1 MADKN
6 PGIRKINQINM
17 KEKTIITL
25 PGDGI
30 GPEVTEV
37 AVTVLKETCSAYDVE
52 INTIE
57 RNFGGIGYDRD
68 GEPVTEETLELCKKH
83 KFVLL
88 GAVGGPRWDDLTS
101 DKRPEAALLK
111 LRKELGVYA
120 NLRPIQVYPSL
131 AGASTLKKEIISGTD
146 ILIMREL
153 TGGIYFGEPRKTS
166 EENGDPFSVDT
177 MKYSR
182 SEVQRIARKAFE
194 AARLRDKRVCS
205 VDKANVLES
214 SRMWRKSVIEVSE
227 EYPDIELSH
236 MLVDNCAMQ
245 LVRDPKQFDVMVTGN
260 LFGDILSDEAAM
272 LTGSIGMLP
281 SASLGETNGLYEPVH
296 GSAPD
301 IAGKDTAN
309 PLAAVAS
316 AALLCRYSL
325 GMEDAAKKIESAI
338 ETVLKEGYRTAD
350 LFRDES
356 GTKSIGTKMMGEQL
370 LRVLRQEIKST
381 PATFEV

>member
-194 AARLRDKRVCS
+194 AAGLRDKRVCS

-227 EYPDIELSH
+227 EFPDVELSH

-272 LTGSIGMLP
+272 LSGSIGMLP

-301 IAGKDTAN
+301 IAGKDMAN

-316 AALLCRYSL
+316 AALLCRYSF
-325 GMEDAAKKIESAI
+325 GMEDAAKKIESSI
-338 ETVLKEGYRTAD
+338 DTVLKEGYRTAD
-350 LFRDES
+350 LFSDEP
-356 GTKSIGTKMMGEQL
+356 GTQKVGTKMMGEQL
-370 LRVLRQEIKST
+370 LHVLRKK
-381 PATFEV
+381 VND

>member
-1 MADKN
+1 MTK
-6 PGIRKINQINM
+6 Q
-17 KEKTIITL
+17 TIITL

-37 AVTVLKETCSAYDVE
+37 AVNVLKTACRAFDVE
-52 INTIE
+52 IETIE
-57 RNFGGIGYDRD
+57 RPFGGTGYDQN
-68 GEPVTEETLELCKKH
+68 GEPVTEETLELCKKY

-88 GAVGGPRWDDLTS
+88 GAVGGPVWDDLS
-101 DKRPEAALLK
+101 ADKRPEAALLK

-120 NLRPIQVYPSL
+120 NLRPIQVYPAL
-131 AGASTLKKEIISGTD
+131 AGASTLKEEIISGTD

-153 TGGIYFGEPRKTS
+153 TGGIYFGEPRFTT
-166 EENGDPFSVDT
+166 ELNDETWSVDT

-182 SEVQRIARKAFE
+182 SEVRRIARKAFE
-194 AARLRDKRVCS
+194 AARLRDKRICS

-214 SRMWRKSVIEVSE
+214 SRLWRKSVIELAE
-227 EYPDIELSH
+227 EFPDVELTH

-245 LVRDPKQFDVMVTGN
+245 LIRNPKQFDVMVTGN

-281 SASLGETNGLYEPVH
+281 SASLGDGNGLYEPVH

-301 IAGKDTAN
+301 IAGQGLAN

-325 GMEDAAKKIESAI
+325 EMEEAARNIENAI
-338 ETVLKEGYRTAD
+338 HAVLDEGYRTPD
-350 LFRDES
+350 IYSKET
-356 GTKSIGTKMMGEQL
+356 GTTLAKTEEIARKL
-370 LRVLRQEIKST
+370 LDHLTVV
-381 PATFEV
+381 AA

>member
-1 MADKN
+1 MT
-6 PGIRKINQINM
+6 RQ
-17 KEKTIITL
+17 TIITL

-30 GPEVTEV
+30 GPEVTNV
-37 AVTVLKETCSAYDVE
+37 AVNVLKAACRAFDVE
-52 INTIE
+52 IETIE

-68 GEPVTEETLELCKKH
+68 GEPVTDETLELCKKH

-88 GAVGGPRWDDLTS
+88 GAVGGPKWDDLS
-101 DKRPEAALLK
+101 ADKRPEAALLK

-120 NLRPIQVYPSL
+120 NLRPIQVYPAL
-131 AGASTLKKEIISGTD
+131 ADASTLREEVISGTD

-153 TGGIYFGEPRKTS
+153 TGGIYFGEPRVTS
-166 EENGDPFSVDT
+166 SENGDPYSVDT

-182 SEVQRIARKAFE
+182 SEVRRIARKAFE
-194 AARLRDKRVCS
+194 AARLRDKRVYS

-214 SRMWRKSVIEVSE
+214 SRMWRKSVIELAE
-227 EYPDIELSH
+227 EYPDVELSH

-245 LVRDPKQFDVMVTGN
+245 LIRNPKQFDVMVTGN

-281 SASLGETNGLYEPVH
+281 SASLGDGNGLYEPVH

-301 IAGKDTAN
+301 IAGQGLAN

-325 GMEDAAKKIESAI
+325 GLEGAAKHIEDAIHAVLDEGLRTPDIYSEEPGTTLAGTDDIEKA
-338 ETVLKEGYRTAD
+338 
-350 LFRDES
+350 
-356 GTKSIGTKMMGEQL
+356 L
-370 LRVLRQEIKST
+370 LRGVAESVT
-381 PATFEV
+381 A

>member
-1 MADKN
+1 MAK
-6 PGIRKINQINM
+6 Q
-17 KEKTIITL
+17 TIITL

-30 GPEVTEV
+30 GPEVTKV
-37 AVTVLKETCSAYDVE
+37 AVDVLKITCREFGVE
-52 INTIE
+52 IETIE
-57 RNFGGIGYDRD
+57 RPFGGTGYDID
-68 GEPVTEETLELCKKH
+68 GKPVTKETLELCKKH

-88 GAVGGPRWDDLTS
+88 GAVGGPKWDELS
-101 DKRPEAALLK
+101 ADKRPEAALLK
-111 LRKELGVYA
+111 LRQELGVHA
-120 NLRPIQVYPSL
+120 NLRPIQVHPAL
-131 AGASTLKKEIISGTD
+131 AGASTLKEEVIAGTD

-153 TGGIYFGEPRKTS
+153 TGGIYFGKPRYSS
-166 EENGDPFSVDT
+166 EEDGDPFSVDT

-194 AARLRDKRVCS
+194 AAQLRDNRVCS

-214 SRMWRKSVIEVSE
+214 SRLWRKSVEEVAE
-227 EYPDIELSH
+227 EFPDVELTH

-245 LVRDPKQFDVMVTGN
+245 LIRNPKQFDVMVTGN

-281 SASLGETNGLYEPVH
+281 SASLGDGNGLYEPVH

-301 IAGKDTAN
+301 IAGQDMAN

-325 GMEDAAKKIESAI
+325 NMEEAAKTIENSI
-338 ETVLKEGYRTAD
+338 RVVLDQGYRTAD
-350 LFRDES
+350 LYTEEP
-356 GTKSIGTKMMGEQL
+356 GTKKVGTTELSEL
-370 LRVLRQEIKST
+370 LIQNLVRELV
-381 PATFEV
+381 

>member
-1 MADKN
+1 MTK
-6 PGIRKINQINM
+6 Q
-17 KEKTIITL
+17 TIITL

-30 GPEVTEV
+30 GPEVTKV
-37 AVTVLKETCSAYDVE
+37 AVNVLKAACRVFDVE
-52 INTIE
+52 IETIE
-57 RNFGGIGYDRD
+57 RPFGGTGYDTD
-68 GEPVTEETLELCKKH
+68 GKPVTQETLELCKKH

-88 GAVGGPRWDDLTS
+88 GAVGGPKWDDLS
-101 DKRPEAALLK
+101 ADMRPEAALLK

-120 NLRPIQVYPSL
+120 NLRPIQVHPAL
-131 AGASTLKKEIISGTD
+131 AGASTLKEDVISGTD

-153 TGGIYFGEPRKTS
+153 TGGIYFGEPRYSS
-166 EENGDPFSVDT
+166 EENGDPYSVDT

-182 SEVQRIARKAFE
+182 SEVQRIARKAFD

-214 SRMWRKSVIEVSE
+214 SRLWRKSVEEVAK
-227 EYPDIELSH
+227 EYPDVELSH

-245 LVRDPKQFDVMVTGN
+245 LIRNPKQFDVMVTGN

-281 SASLGETNGLYEPVH
+281 SASLGDGNGLYEPVH

-301 IAGKDTAN
+301 IAGQGVAN

-325 GMEDAAKKIESAI
+325 KMNNAADMI
-338 ETVLKEGYRTAD
+338 ETAIQNVLSDGYRTQD
-350 LFRDES
+350 LFTGEEGTFRAGTDEIA
-356 GTKSIGTKMMGEQL
+356 TRL
-370 LRVLRQEIKST
+370 LAEIQEK
-381 PATFEV
+381 AVV

>member
-1 MADKN
+1 LADKN

-88 GAVGGPRWDDLTS
+88 GAVGGPRWDDLGP

-182 SEVQRIARKAFE
+182 SEVQRIARTAFD

-227 EYPDIELSH
+227 EFPDVELSH

-260 LFGDILSDEAAM
+260 LFGDILSDEVAM
-272 LTGSIGMLP
+272 LSGSIGMLP

-301 IAGKDTAN
+301 IAGKDMAN

-316 AALLCRYSL
+316 AALLCRYSF
-325 GMEDAAKKIESAI
+325 GMEDAAKKIESSI
-338 ETVLKEGYRTAD
+338 DTVLKEGYRTAD
-350 LFRDES
+350 LFSDEPE
-356 GTKSIGTKMMGEQL
+356 TKKVGTKMMGKQL
-370 LRVLRQEIKST
+370 LRVLREKLG
-381 PATFEV
+381 

>member
-1 MADKN
+1 
-6 PGIRKINQINM
+6 M
-17 KEKTIITL
+17 KEATIITL

-30 GPEVTEV
+30 GPEVTEI
-37 AVTVLKETCSAYDVE
+37 AVTILKETCRAYNLE

-68 GEPVTEETLELCKKH
+68 GEPVTEETLDLCKKH

-88 GAVGGPRWDDLTS
+88 GAVGGPKWDDLCAN
-101 DKRPEAALLK
+101 KRPEAALLK

-120 NLRPIQVYPSL
+120 NLRPIQVFPDL
-131 AGASTLKKEIISGTD
+131 AGSSTLKEEIISGTD

-153 TGGIYFGEPRKTS
+153 TGGIYFGEPRLTS

-182 SEVQRIARKAFE
+182 LEVQRIARKAFD
-194 AARLRDKRVCS
+194 AARLRDKRVLS

-245 LVRDPKQFDVMVTGN
+245 LVRDPKQFDVIVTGN

-316 AALLCRYSL
+316 AALLCRYSF
-325 GMEDAAKKIESAI
+325 GMEDAAKKIESSI

-350 LFRDES
+350 LFRDEPE
-356 GTKSIGTKMMGEQL
+356 TKRIGTKMMGEQL
-370 LRVLRQEIKST
+370 LKVLRQDIKSS
-381 PATFEV
+381 EVTIEI